1 MVTVEESILIQ
12 ASPDAVWKVVS
23 DLDSEP
29 RFWNGTK
36 EIRNISRDGNTVRRE
51 ITIAFRDQKCI
62 QDVTIHPTDRIE
74 ARFIEGIIDG
84 SKDIF
89 VTPDGGGTLLRA
101 VWDIRLTGMMSVF
114 NGMIMGHVKKGT
126 LQALESIK
134 KEVEEDG
141 AN

>member
-1 MVTVEESILIQ
+1 MVTVEESVLIQ

-36 EIRNISRDGNTVRRE
+36 GIRNISRDGNTVRRE

-74 ARFIEGIIDG
+74 VRFIEGIIDG
-84 SKDIF
+84 SKDMF
-89 VTPDGGGTLLRA
+89 VTPDGGGTLLRV
-101 VWDIRLTGMMSVF
+101 VWNIRLTGMMSVF
-114 NGMIMGHVKKGT
+114 NRMIMGHVKEGT

-134 KEVEEDG
+134 KEAEENG